1 MKLSPDN
8 QNTLLAIRATLT
20 DNRDDVR
27 RAQNLRR
34 SIANRRHLKPGT
46 GPRIA
51 R

>member
-8 QNTLLAIRATLT
+8 QNALLAVRAKLT
-20 DNRDDVR
+20 DNSEDVR

-34 SIANRRHLKPGT
+34 SIGNRRHLRPGT

-51 R
+51 K